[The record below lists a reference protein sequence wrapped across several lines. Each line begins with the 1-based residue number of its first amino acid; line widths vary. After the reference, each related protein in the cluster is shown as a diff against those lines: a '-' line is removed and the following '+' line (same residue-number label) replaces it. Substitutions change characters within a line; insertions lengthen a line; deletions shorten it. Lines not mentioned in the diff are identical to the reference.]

1 MMALLDLVIIG
12 AGPAGMTAAIY
23 AKRKGLAVQ
32 VVADSVGG
40 QVAKTGNVEN
50 YPGYESIPGPQ
61 LAALFKKQVED
72 LKVDVH
78 LSRVSKLEPDG
89 PDFKVI
95 ATDGQAF
102 ASKAVIIA
110 SGSRWK
116 DLNVPGEKDF
126 LNKGVSFCATCDGP
140 LFSGMAVAVV
150 GGGNAAGEAVL
161 DLLKLATKIYLV
173 VRSTL
178 KADKVIVDRIKE
190 SGKVVILTGYAVEK
204 VNGTDF
210 VESLDIFSQ
219 NGDHM
224 TLDVGGVF
232 VEVGFVPNVAFA
244 QGLVELNKAGE
255 IVIDDFCK
263 TSVPGVFAAGDVTDV
278 PQKQIVVAAGEGAK
292 AAMSAYTYI
301 TTRK

>member
-1 MMALLDLVIIG
+1 MFDLVIVG

-23 AKRKGLAVQ
+23 AKRKGLSVL

-40 QVAKTGNVEN
+40 QVSKTGNVEN

-61 LAALFKKQVED
+61 LASLIKKQLVD
-72 LKVDVH
+72 LNVDI
-78 LSRVSKLEPDG
+78 LMSRVLKLERAG
-89 PDFKVI
+89 SDFKVV
-95 ATDGQAF
+95 ASDGHAF
-102 ASKAVIIA
+102 DSKAVIVA

-116 DLNVPGEKDF
+116 ELNVPGEREF
-126 LNKGVSFCATCDGP
+126 QNKGVSYCATCDGP
-140 LFSGMAVAVV
+140 LFAGIDVAVV

-161 DLLKLATKIYLV
+161 DLLNLCPKIYFI

-178 KADKVIVDRIKE
+178 KADRVIVDRIVN
-190 SGKVVILTGYAVEK
+190 SGKVEVLTGYTVEK

-210 VESLDIFSQ
+210 VESLDIVSKA
-219 NGDHM
+219 GERK
-224 TLDVGGVF
+224 TLKVGGVF
-232 VEVGFVPNVAFA
+232 VEIGFLPNVAFA
-244 QGLVELNKAGE
+244 QGLVELNGASE
-255 IVIDDFCK
+255 IVVDDYCR
-263 TSVPGVFAAGDVTDV
+263 TSVPGIFAAGDVTDV